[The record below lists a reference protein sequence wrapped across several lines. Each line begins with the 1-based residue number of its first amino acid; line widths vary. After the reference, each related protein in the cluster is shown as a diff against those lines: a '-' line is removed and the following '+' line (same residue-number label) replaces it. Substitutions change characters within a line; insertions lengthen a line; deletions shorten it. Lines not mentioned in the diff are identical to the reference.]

1 MDAIISKYKRIKLK
15 DHTSRDEHRLIVEK
29 QIGRKLA
36 FNEIVHH
43 KNEDKGDND
52 PENLEIKSRSEHSRM
67 HMKGNIL
74 SDAIKIKI
82 SNALKGRPN
91 IYGRKLNPAQVREL
105 KEMRA
110 KNVSLNT
117 LSSIFGIDRKC
128 AYLIIKGKTYTDI
141 V

>member
-1 MDAIISKYKRIKLK
+1 MDAIIYKYKCIKLK
-15 DHTSRDEHRLIVEK
+15 DGTTRDEHRLVMEK
-29 QIGRKLA
+29 YLGRKLTR
-36 FNEIVHH
+36 FEIVHH
-43 KNEDKGDND
+43 KNENKMDND
-52 PENLEIKSRSEHSRM
+52 LENLEVQTLSDHSRM

-74 SDAIKIKI
+74 SDIIKIKI

-117 LSSIFGIDRKC
+117 IASIFGIDRKS